1 MKIKYFTLILVLFV
15 IANCFAQNNLNNYKY
30 VLVPKKYDFL
40 KEENQ
45 YRLNELSQYLFDL
58 HGFTALFEGAEYPR
72 DLKLDRCLA
81 LRSNVIKGSGMLK
94 TKLNVVLKDCNDK
107 VVYSSKTG
115 ESREKEYKVA
125 YNKAL
130 RAAFASFK
138 TLNYKY
144 KPKQS
149 LISSQSTVV
158 VDEAKAQTQQEIEKL
173 KQEIKT
179 LKNETT
185 KANEKVVEVKET
197 PKVVSTENKI
207 NGSNTTLKQSASII
221 LYAQE
226 IDNGFQLVDSS
237 PKVIYKIKNTGVK
250 NVFLIEDKSAI
261 IYKSDDNWFLEHHT
275 QNTVLVEK
283 LNIKF

>member
-1 MKIKYFTLILVLFV
+1 MKIKYFTLILVLFA
-15 IANCFAQNNLNNYKY
+15 IANNFAQNNLNNYKY

-45 YRLNELSQYLFDL
+45 HRLNELSQYLFNKY
-58 HGFTALFEGAEYPR
+58 GFTALFEGTEYPR

-81 LRSNVIKGSGMLK
+81 LRSNVIKGSGMFK

-115 ESREKEYKVA
+115 ESREKEFKVA

-130 RAAFASFK
+130 RAAFDSFK
-138 TLNYKY
+138 ALNYKY
-144 KPKQS
+144 EPEQS
-149 LISSQSTVV
+149 LVSSQSAVV
-158 VDEAKAQTQQEIEKL
+158 VDEAKVQTQQEIEKL

-179 LKNETT
+179 LKKETT
-185 KANEKVVEVKET
+185 KANEKVVGVKET
-197 PKVVSTENKI
+197 TKVVSSENKI
-207 NGSNTTLKQSASII
+207 KESSTTLKQSTSII

-250 NVFLIEDKSAI
+250 NVFLVEDKSAI
-261 IYKSDDNWFLEHHT
+261 IYKSNDIWFLEHHT
-275 QNTVLVEK
+275 QHTILVEK